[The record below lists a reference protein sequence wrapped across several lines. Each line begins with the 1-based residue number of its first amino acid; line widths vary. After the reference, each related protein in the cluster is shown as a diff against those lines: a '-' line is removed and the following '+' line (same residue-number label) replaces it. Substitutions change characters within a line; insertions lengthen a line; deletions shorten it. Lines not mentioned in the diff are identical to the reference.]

1 MENLTAFQVARKL
14 LTEGSKYSF
23 QDRYSLFFNDYS
35 LTPLIIEDCYLQS
48 ISSKHYKEDKTLEA
62 MVDAADSLCDVE
74 IINSTILKTNVS
86 ASQPTN
92 NS

>member
-23 QDRYSLFFNDYS
+23 QERYSLFFNDYS

-48 ISSKHYKEDKTLEA
+48 ITSKHYKDEKTLEA
-62 MVDAADSLCDVE
+62 MVDAADSLCDAE
-74 IINSTILKTNVS
+74 MINNAILRTNV
-86 ASQPTN
+86 
-92 NS
+92 NSSSFNW

>member
-23 QDRYSLFFNDYS
+23 QERYSLFFNDYS

-48 ISSKHYKEDKTLEA
+48 ITSKHYKDEKTLEA
-62 MVDAADSLCDVE
+62 MVDAADSLCDAE
-74 IINSTILKTNVS
+74 MINNAILRTNV
-86 ASQPTN
+86 
-92 NS
+92 NSSSFIW

>member
-23 QDRYSLFFNDYS
+23 QERYSLFFNDYS

-48 ISSKHYKEDKTLEA
+48 ITSKHYKDEKTLEA
-62 MVDAADSLCDVE
+62 MVDAADSLCDAE
-74 IINSTILKTNVS
+74 MINNVILKTNV
-86 ASQPTN
+86 
-92 NS
+92 NSSSFIW